1 MKIVLRKTVLMMV
14 DAFLINLAVLLT
26 LLIRFAGHIPPDEI
40 QAYFISAPLFT
51 IVTLATLYFFKIY
64 NRLWEYASLDE
75 VGSIVKASS
84 VSILIVLAITHMISL
99 DFLPRSIYIGS
110 WLNLIAI
117 IGGSRIFWRMIRERA
132 FEAKNNKE
140 ATRRVLI
147 VGAGSG
153 GALLAREIQNNPG
166 LKRTVVGFVDDDANK
181 YKMILA
187 GIPVLGYIYRVP
199 GLVQELNIDEII
211 IAIPSAEGRIIREI
225 YQICKKTPAQVRILP
240 GILSNVSANLFRKL
254 RQVQMED
261 LLRRQPVKVD
271 MEHIAQYIQ
280 AKTVLV
286 TGAGGSIGSEL
297 CRQILE
303 LKPSRLILLDNSEN
317 GLFEIENELLEK
329 GLCVELFAELADVRN
344 RDKLESIF
352 IKHKP
357 RVVFHAAA
365 YKHVPMM
372 EKHPEEAMSNN
383 VNGTRIV
390 AELADKYE
398 TETFIMISTDKAVN
412 PTSIMG
418 ASKRIAE
425 LVVKDINRNS
435 KTRFAVVRFGNV
447 LGSRGSVVPIFM
459 KQIESGG
466 PITVTHPEM
475 KRYFMTIPEAVL
487 LVIQAGSMARG
498 GEIFVLDMGEP
509 IKIDDLA
516 RELIQLSGL
525 KPDKDIDIVYT
536 GIRPGE
542 KLYEELFTDRE
553 GLTATP
559 HERIFI
565 STKPIDDKYIDISKS
580 INAMLTRSANGYTE
594 ILKMVRELVP
604 EYQRGNVAEMPS
616 KPKKEQVG

>member
-1 MKIVLRKTVLMMV
+1 MTLRKMALLAI
-14 DAFLINLAVLLT
+14 DAVLINMAIIFT
-26 LLIRFAGHIPPDEI
+26 LVIRFAGQIPSAEI
-40 QAYFISAPLFT
+40 QAYFLSAPVFT
-51 IVTLATLYFFKIY
+51 IVTLLSLWYFKIY
-64 NRLWEYASLDE
+64 NRLWEYASVNE
-75 VGSIVKASS
+75 VEAIVKASS
-84 VSILIVLAITHMISL
+84 VSILIVVAITHMSTL
-99 DFLPRSIYIGS
+99 EFLPRSIYIGS
-110 WLNLIAI
+110 WLNLIAL
-117 IGGSRIFWRMIRERA
+117 IGGSRIAWRMIRSHA
-132 FEAKNNKE
+132 ALGNNKE
-140 ATRRVLI
+140 STRRVLI

-153 GALLAREIQNNPG
+153 GALLAREINNNPG
-166 LKRTVVGFVDDDANK
+166 LKRTLVGFVDDDANK

-187 GIPVLGYIYRVP
+187 GVPVLGHIYKVP
-199 GLVQELNIDEII
+199 ALVQELNIDEII

-225 YQICKKTPAQVRILP
+225 YRICKKTPAQVRILP
-240 GILSNVSANLFRKL
+240 SILSYTAANLFRKL

-344 RDKLESIF
+344 RKKLESIF

-447 LGSRGSVVPIFM
+447 LGSRGSVIPIFM
-459 KQIESGG
+459 KQIERGG
-466 PITVTHPEM
+466 PVTVTHPEM

-487 LVIQAGSMARG
+487 LVIQAGSMTEG

>member
-1 MKIVLRKTVLMMV
+1 MYILLRKTALVII
-14 DAFLINLAVLLT
+14 DAVLINLAVVLT
-26 LLIRFAGHIPPDEI
+26 LLIRFAGKIPPEYIHD
-40 QAYFISAPLFT
+40 YFISAPIFT
-51 IVTLATLYFFKIY
+51 VVTLLTLCFFKIY
-64 NRLWEYASLDE
+64 NRLWEYASLNE
-75 VGSIVKASS
+75 VGAIVKASS
-84 VSILIVLAITHMISL
+84 VSILIVVAITHMTTL

-110 WLNLIAI
+110 WLNLIAL
-117 IGGSRIFWRMIRERA
+117 IGGSRIVWRMIRERV
-132 FEAKNNKE
+132 FEAHNNKE

-199 GLVQELNIDEII
+199 GLVQELSIDEII
-211 IAIPSAEGRIIREI
+211 IAIPSAEGMIIRDI
-225 YQICKKTPAQVRILP
+225 YQICKRTPAQVRILP
-240 GILSNVSANLFRKL
+240 GILSNTSANLFRKL

-261 LLRRQPVKVD
+261 LLRRQPVNVD
-271 MEHIAQYIQ
+271 MEHIAQYIR

-303 LKPSRLILLDNSEN
+303 LKPARLIMLDNSEN

-344 RDKLESIF
+344 REKLETIF
-352 IKHKP
+352 TKHQP
-357 RVVFHAAA
+357 QVVFHAAA

-372 EKHPEEAMSNN
+372 ERHPEEAMSNN

-390 AELADKYE
+390 AELADKYQA
-398 TETFIMISTDKAVN
+398 ETFIMISTDKAVN
-412 PTSIMG
+412 PSSIMG

-459 KQIESGG
+459 RQIERGG
-466 PITVTHPEM
+466 PVTVTHPDM

-487 LVIQAGSMARG
+487 LVIQAGSMAEG

-525 KPDKDIDIVYT
+525 QADKDIEIVYT
-536 GIRPGE
+536 GVRPGE

-553 GLTATP
+553 SLSATS

-565 STKPIDDKYIDISKS
+565 SAKPIDDKYIDISKS
-580 INAMLTRSANGYTE
+580 IKAILARSANGYTE

-604 EYQRGNVAEMPS
+604 EYRQGNMAQAAPAT
-616 KPKKEQVG
+616 KKERVV